1 MIKQTDKQIL
11 MFNILLKY
19 IKQEYCDYLNHGELY
34 Q

>member
-19 IKQEYCDYLNHGELY
+19 IKQKIAFFKKHSLA
-34 Q
+34 